1 MRTKKQGVP
10 AAITILLFALFT
22 FIVFIISSDLKGVI
36 MAGQRNTK
44 MFPRVSPTPKF
55 DASAAIAKL
64 REQIKGKE
72 KLPADEV
79 FKNIKIL
86 KRFPAGTLLN
96 IMRGGFSRSLGVDCT
111 HCHTPENWASEAKPT
126 KQIAREMWG
135 MQAKINNEL
144 LKSIDGL
151 KDRRAIV
158 NCTTCHRGAVKPAT
172 NLRRPKPKPDEKKET
187 R

>member
-36 MAGQRNTK
+36 MAEQRNTK

-72 KLPADEV
+72 KLPADQV

-96 IMRGGFSRSLGVDCT
+96 IMRGGFSRALGVDCT
-111 HCHTPENWASEAKPT
+111 HCHTPRKLGFGSKANKANCSRNVGHAGKN
-126 KQIAREMWG
+126 KQ
-135 MQAKINNEL
+135 
-144 LKSIDGL
+144 
-151 KDRRAIV
+151 
-158 NCTTCHRGAVKPAT
+158 
-172 NLRRPKPKPDEKKET
+172 
-187 R
+187 